1 MIRVKHKGNFNN
13 TERFLKNA
21 KNLKLTPI
29 LIKYGVQGVAAL
41 RNNTPKDSG
50 DTANSWDYEVL
61 ERRNGYRLVWTNKN
75 INEGI
80 PVAILIQY
88 GHGTRSGT
96 FVQGIDFINPAMR
109 PIFDEI
115 AENLWK
121 EVTSL

>member
-1 MIRVKHKGNFNN
+1 MIRFKHSGNFKN
-13 TERFLKNA
+13 TERFLKKA
-21 KNLKLTPI
+21 RDLKLTPI
-29 LIKYGVQGVAAL
+29 FAKYGVQGVTAL
-41 RNNTPKDSG
+41 SMSTPKDSG
-50 DTANSWDYEVL
+50 DTANSWGYEIL
-61 ERRNGYRLVWTNKN
+61 ERRDGYRLVWTNKN
-75 INEGI
+75 INDGI